1 MVSALLHH
9 VQVELS
15 SLDELES
22 GVQLP
27 VNDDDLHS
35 KTNSEQTA
43 IPATALGAA
52 VSLDQMDSTAAELLS
67 SIALDEHRTADEP
80 NPLPSIPPEEQLPI
94 HETGDKCDSSA
105 DAVTGSSS
113 LAVNGIQGDN
123 SELSRAVNRQQGD
136 DHVHS
141 GSSSRAEHSESSPVD
156 DGSVSESPTVHSSVV
171 PSSSQHCAD
180 AAGVSPA
187 VQSHDNSPLTTA
199 AAAAVSRGPTDPREQ
214 LQQRASSSSRGGR
227 RRRNRSQKN
236 NSNTTPSSGPTANRR
251 TLTYFLLIHSGARH
265 RVN

>member
-1 MVSALLHH
+1 LVSALLYH

-35 KTNSEQTA
+35 KTSSEQTA

-94 HETGDKCDSSA
+94 HETA

-123 SELSRAVNRQQGD
+123 SESSRAVNRQQDG